1 MIWFFFQLSQVLNS
15 FLNKFNRTFLCVG
28 FDNTIIIILRIFM
41 LIEHNFGAKK
51 VFGGTAEFKP
61 PILRSSQNDI
71 LPMSIC

>member
-1 MIWFFFQLSQVLNS
+1 
-15 FLNKFNRTFLCVG
+15 
-28 FDNTIIIILRIFM
+28 M

-71 LPMSIC
+71 LPM